1 MDSSGNMTVN
11 GNRTV
16 RDMEKRKEEKAFDYA
31 AAVAELEKMASQVES
46 ADVSIDDI
54 DKYIKRSDELI
65 SGCRKYLRSA
75 REKLSSLDTDTA
87 GSHEAQL

>member
-1 MDSSGNMTVN
+1 
-11 GNRTV
+11 
-16 RDMEKRKEEKAFDYA
+16 
-31 AAVAELEKMASQVES
+31 MASQVES